1 MPKMKLI
8 QAIVHIPATAGLT
21 NYMQRLILVALI
33 SFLNDNPS
41 NFLNGF
47 L

>member
-21 NYMQRLILVALI
+21 SYIQRPILVTLI

-41 NFLNGF
+41 NFLNAF